1 MSFLDL
7 DFELDRGNPGAIVFT
22 LIAYDK
28 DPSGAE
34 IAFHRARELGIVGSR
49 LYILWNDCCGRDT
62 DLALMALRYLPDWAI
77 RRHING
83 DGVHGS
89 QITKWE
95 IEEVERYG
103 ITNNR

>member
-7 DFELDRGNPGAIVFT
+7 DLEIDQGNPGAIIFA
-22 LIAYDK
+22 LIAYEK
-28 DPSGAE
+28 DPYGAE

-49 LYILWNDCCGRDT
+49 LYILWTDCCGKDT
-62 DLALMALRYLPDWAI
+62 DLALMALRYPPDWVI
-77 RRHING
+77 RRHIDG
-83 DGVHGS
+83 DGVHGTE
-89 QITKWE
+89 ITKWN